1 MKTQNDLFATLATL
15 IGLFCSGYSAY
26 EIFTNDLD
34 WKLYFI
40 SLVCG
45 LLAAVIVMDNL
56 RRKL

>member
-1 MKTQNDLFATLATL
+1 MKTQNDLFTTLAVL

-34 WKLYFI
+34 WRLYFI
-40 SLVCG
+40 SLVCAI
-45 LLAAVIVMDNL
+45 LAAVIVIDNL